1 MQLFQFK
8 YHVDKTNLLQVL
20 KNIDKK
26 KTYMLLNK
34 QIYNLKS
41 TQNNLRIFFYLLIN
55 LN

>member
-26 KTYMLLNK
+26 K
-34 QIYNLKS
+34 
-41 TQNNLRIFFYLLIN
+41 RICF
-55 LN
+55 